1 MSDITAAYSFIP
13 GSIVDHP
20 TSVTVS
26 DGEYAQFSCSINC
39 TDHVALRWRL
49 AAPGLNIVNDR
60 YIKTRPL
67 KKLWRKKGITIDS
80 ETTISESTDC
90 EVVMIKILA
99 TSDMN
104 GAVVQ
109 CAAIGTRQNVS
120 SSYSRYAVLQV
131 EQVASGDQIK
141 P

>member
-1 MSDITAAYSFIP
+1 M
-13 GSIVDHP
+13 DHP
-20 TSVTVS
+20 SSVTVS

-60 YIKTRPL
+60 YLKTKFLR
-67 KKLWRKKGITIDS
+67 KLWRRKGITVDS
-80 ETTISESTDC
+80 EIAINESTDC
-90 EVVMIKILA
+90 EVVTIKILA

-104 GAVVQ
+104 GAIVQ

-131 EQVASGDQIK
+131 EQATSGDDQSQKK

>member
-1 MSDITAAYSFIP
+1 M
-13 GSIVDHP
+13 DHP
-20 TSVTVS
+20 SSVTVS

-60 YIKTRPL
+60 YLKTKSLRR
-67 KKLWRKKGITIDS
+67 LWRRKGITVDS
-80 ETTISESTDC
+80 ETAINESTDC
-90 EVVMIKILA
+90 EVVTIKILA

-104 GAVVQ
+104 GAIVQ

-131 EQVASGDQIK
+131 EQATSGDDQSQK
-141 P
+141 NP